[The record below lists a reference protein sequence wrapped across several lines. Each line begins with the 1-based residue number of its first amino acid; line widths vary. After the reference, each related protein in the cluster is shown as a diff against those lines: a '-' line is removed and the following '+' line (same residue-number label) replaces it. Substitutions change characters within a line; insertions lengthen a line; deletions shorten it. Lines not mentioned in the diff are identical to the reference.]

1 MLSKGDMH
9 MKKRSIAIV
18 IAIMALAIGPLVM
31 AEPGRMGR
39 HGFGGPGGPGAHGAG
54 FGFLGHLRHAQ
65 EELDLSDQQVDQI
78 KAIFT
83 ELHDQNATYRDQM
96 HDGMKAIADTLI
108 ANPNDVAAAQA
119 LLDAQFATERTMKT
133 NMLNATSKALNVLT
147 TDQRAKLSTLIVEHG
162 QRRGRRGR

>member
-1 MLSKGDMH
+1 MH
-9 MKKRSIAIV
+9 MKKRSIAII
-18 IAIMALAIGPLVM
+18 IAIAALAVAPLVM
-31 AEPGRMGR
+31 AAPGRMGR
-39 HGFGGPGGPGAHGAG
+39 HGFGGPGPGGHGFAAG

-65 EELDLSDQQVDQI
+65 EELDLSDQQVDQL

-83 ELHDQNATYRDQM
+83 ELHEQNAAYRDQM
-96 HDGMKAIADTLI
+96 HDGLKAIADTLI

-147 TDQRAKLSTLIVEHG
+147 SEQRAKLSTLIEEHA